1 MIEDMIMIDH
11 KEDNMI
17 ITEEIIKETEEVD
30 NNKEAKINNKN
41 QIAFMLEI

>member
-17 ITEEIIKETEEVD
+17 ITEVDIKETEEED
-30 NNKEAKINNKN
+30 NKETKINNNN